1 MISQTYR
8 LFSPRQIRVDLVDEV
23 INEND
28 IIVRPTYLSI
38 CAADQRYYTGRRDKE
53 VLKRKLPMALIHEAV
68 GEVIYDPKGE
78 IASGTKVVMIPNTPV
93 EHDSIIKEN
102 YLRSSYFKSS
112 GYDGFM
118 RSIVIMNRDRI
129 IPYRNIEDRTAVLLE
144 LMSVAMNALE
154 HFDHYSHL
162 KKQTIGIWGD
172 GSVGF
177 VTALVLK
184 YTFPNA
190 KIAVMGTVVEKLN
203 YFQFADETHL
213 VNDLPDN
220 FKVDHAFECVG
231 GPYAADAINQI
242 IDFIN
247 PEGSIALMGVSE
259 ANVPINT
266 RMVLEKGLTLL
277 GNSRS
282 GYEDFKASIEFLEKF
297 PQAKEYLNTIISDEV
312 IVKNTK
318 DISKAFD
325 SDLNNEFKTIM
336 KWEI

>member
-8 LFSPRQIRVDLVDEV
+8 LFSPRQIRVDLIDEK
-23 INEND
+23 IGDDD
-28 IIVRPTYLSI
+28 IVVRPTYLSI

-53 VLKRKLPMALIHEAV
+53 VLKKKLPMALIHEAV

-78 IASGTKVVMIPNTPV
+78 ISVGTKVVMIPNTPTEKDEV
-93 EHDSIIKEN
+93 IKEN

-118 RSIVIMNRDRI
+118 RSIVIMDRNRV
-129 IPYRNIEDRTAVLLE
+129 IPYYNIEDRTAVLLE

-172 GSVGF
+172 GNVGF

-190 KIAVMGTVVEKLN
+190 KIVVMGTVMEKLN
-203 YFQFADETHL
+203 YFQFADEVHL
-213 VNDLPDN
+213 VTELPDD
-220 FKVDHAFECVG
+220 FKIDHAFECVG
-231 GPYAADAINQI
+231 GQYSGDAINQI
-242 IDFIN
+242 IDYIN

-259 ANVPINT
+259 NNVPINT

-282 GYEDFKASIEFLEKF
+282 SYEDFAASIEFLEKF
-297 PQAKEYLNTIISDEV
+297 SKAKEYLNTIISDEIEV
-312 IVKNTK
+312 QNIS
-318 DISKAFD
+318 DINKSFD
-325 SDLNNEFKTIM
+325 ADLNNEFKTIM
-336 KWEI
+336 KWKV

>member
-8 LFSPRQIRVDLVDEV
+8 LFSPRQIRIDLIDEELGKEDV
-23 INEND
+23 
-28 IIVRPTYLSI
+28 IVRPTYLSI

-53 VLKRKLPMALIHEAV
+53 VLKKKLPMALIHEAV

-78 IASGTKVVMIPNTPV
+78 ISVGTKVVMIPNTPTEKDDV
-93 EHDSIIKEN
+93 IKEN

-118 RSIVIMNRDRI
+118 RSIVVMNRSRI
-129 IPYRNIEDRTAVLLE
+129 IPYYNMEDRIAVLLE

-172 GSVGF
+172 GNVGF

-190 KIAVMGTVVEKLN
+190 KIVVMGTTLEKLN
-203 YFQFADETHL
+203 YFQFADELHL
-213 VNDLPDN
+213 ITDLPDN
-220 FKVDHAFECVG
+220 FKIDHAFECVG
-231 GPYAADAINQI
+231 GQYSGDAINQI
-242 IDFIN
+242 IDYIN

-259 ANVPINT
+259 NNVPINT

-282 GYEDFKASIEFLEKF
+282 SYEDFAASIEFLEKF
-297 PQAKEYLNTIISDEV
+297 PKAKEYLNTIISDEIEV
-312 IVKNTK
+312 QNIS
-318 DISKAFD
+318 DINKAFD
-325 SDLNNEFKTIM
+325 TDLNNEFKTIM
-336 KWEI
+336 KWKV

>member
-8 LFSPRQIRVDLVDEV
+8 LFSPRQIRVDLIDEHVDK
-23 INEND
+23 ND
-28 IIVRPTYLSI
+28 VVVRPTYLSI

-53 VLKRKLPMALIHEAV
+53 VLKKKLPMALIHEAV

-78 IASGTKVVMIPNTPV
+78 MSVGTKVVMIPNTPTEKDEV
-93 EHDSIIKEN
+93 IKEN

-118 RSIVIMNRDRI
+118 RSIVVMDRNRI
-129 IPYRNIEDRTAVLLE
+129 IPYYNIEDRTAVLLE

-162 KKQTIGIWGD
+162 KKQTIGVWGD
-172 GSVGF
+172 GNVGF

-190 KIAVMGTVVEKLN
+190 KIVVMGTMLEKLN
-203 YFQFADETHL
+203 YFQFADEVHL
-213 VNDLPDN
+213 ITDLPDN
-220 FKVDHAFECVG
+220 FKIDHAFECVG
-231 GPYAADAINQI
+231 GQYSGDAINQI
-242 IDFIN
+242 IDYIN

-259 ANVPINT
+259 SNVPINT
-266 RMVLEKGLTLL
+266 RMILEKGLTLL

-282 GYEDFKASIEFLEKF
+282 SYEDFSASIEFLEKF
-297 PQAKEYLNTIISDEV
+297 PKAKEYLNTIISDEIEV
-312 IVKNTK
+312 QSIS
-318 DISKAFD
+318 DINKAFD
-325 SDLNNEFKTIM
+325 TDLNNEFKTIM
-336 KWEI
+336 KWEV

>member
-8 LFSPRQIRVDLVDEV
+8 LFSPRQIRIDLVDESLC
-23 INEND
+23 END
-28 IIVRPTYLSI
+28 VVIRPTYLSI

-53 VLKRKLPMALIHEAV
+53 VLKKKLPMALIHEAV

-78 IASGTKVVMIPNTPV
+78 ISVGTKVVMIPNTPTEKDDV
-93 EHDSIIKEN
+93 IKEN

-118 RSIVIMNRDRI
+118 RSIVIMNRNRI
-129 IPYRNIEDRTAVLLE
+129 IPYYKIEDRTAVLLE

-162 KKQTIGIWGD
+162 KKQTIGVWGD
-172 GSVGF
+172 GNVGF

-190 KIAVMGTVVEKLN
+190 KIVVMGTTLEKLN
-203 YFQFADETHL
+203 YFQFADEVHL
-213 VNDLPDN
+213 ITDLPDN
-220 FKVDHAFECVG
+220 FKIDHGFECVG
-231 GPYAADAINQI
+231 GQYSGDAINQI
-242 IDFIN
+242 IDYIN

-259 ANVPINT
+259 NNVPINT

-282 GYEDFKASIEFLEKF
+282 SYEDFAASIEFLEKF
-297 PQAKEYLNTIISDEV
+297 PKAKEYINTIISDEV
-312 IVKNTK
+312 EVKSIS
-318 DISKAFD
+318 DINKAFD
-325 SDLNNEFKTIM
+325 IDLNNEFKTVM
-336 KWEI
+336 RWKV

>member
-8 LFSPRQIRVDLVDEV
+8 LFSPRQIRVDLVDEELK
-23 INEND
+23 END
-28 IIVRPTYLSI
+28 IVVRPVYLSI

-53 VLKRKLPMALIHEAV
+53 VLKKKLPMALIHESV

-78 IASGTKVVMIPNTPV
+78 ISVGTRVVMIPNTPT
-93 EHDSIIKEN
+93 EKDSVIKEN

-118 RSIVIMNRDRI
+118 RSIVVIDRDRI
-129 IPYRNIEDRTAVLLE
+129 IPYYNIEDRVAVLLE

-154 HFDHYSHL
+154 HFDKYSHL
-162 KKQTIGIWGD
+162 KKQTIGVWGD
-172 GSVGF
+172 GNVGF
-177 VTALVLK
+177 VTALILK

-190 KIAVMGTVVEKLN
+190 KVVVMGTVREKLN

-213 VNDLPDN
+213 ITELPDN
-220 FKVDHAFECVG
+220 FKIDHAFECVG
-231 GPYAADAINQI
+231 GQYSSDAINQI
-242 IDFIN
+242 IDYIN

-259 ANVPINT
+259 SNVAINT

-282 GYEDFKASIEFLEKF
+282 SYEDFAASIDFLEKF
-297 PQAKEYLNTIISDEV
+297 PKAKEYLNTIISDEV
-312 IVKNTK
+312 VVKKIK
-318 DISKAFD
+318 DINEAFD
-325 SDLNNEFKTIM
+325 RDVNNEFKTIM